1 MTPLLSD
8 SRQTNSKRTREEQ
21 FFDTECAEGTAV
33 TKREGQKKEN
43 NKKPCTGDLEPKTED
58 LEPKTESGSI
68 VIALLADG
76 KGDGKA
82 VAGRGERA
90 GGKGSVG
97 ARRILQAIEIEDQLA
112 RFVESVGGETGVK
125 KAASAVGS
133 RRAGGVA
140 KNEEEFGH
148 GGIFEDGLE
157 AECFSGESEF
167 SGAWDRL
174 IVIGADECSESDD
187 LGRGIGDPFGG
198 DAVSC
203 VWRIPFQ
210 PVKTSDGRRMRIFDA
225 ESKAILAADDVQIQ
239 GADCQMWRHLVLVSF
254 GVKWLR
260 LRRCAGNEKVFREA
274 TIGGIQG
281 HGFAF
286 KMKNGEMRGPRCEV
300 NLVVPCRANGIVAV
314 LEPFEAGERKPA
326 VGLQE
331 VRGVFGTPGDQV
343 FLPGG
348 ILGERRRGK
357 ISAGK
362 DCEHRCG
369 ERSPGTHTE
378 V

>member
-8 SRQTNSKRTREEQ
+8 SQQTNSKRTREEQ

-43 NKKPCTGDLEPKTED
+43 NKQPCSGDLEPKTED
-58 LEPKTESGSI
+58 FEPKTESGSI

-97 ARRILQAIEIEDQLA
+97 ARRILEAIEIEDQLA
-112 RFVESVGGETGVK
+112 RFFEAVGGKTGVK
-125 KAASAVGS
+125 KAAGAVRG
-133 RRAGGVA
+133 RGTGDVA

-167 SGAWDRL
+167 SGAWDWL

-210 PVKTSDGRRMRIFDA
+210 PVKTGDGRRMRIFDA

-239 GADCQMWRHLVLVSF
+239 GADCQMWRHLVFVSF
-254 GVKWLR
+254 GVKRLR
-260 LRRCAGNEKVFREA
+260 LRRRAGNEKVFREA
-274 TIGGIQG
+274 TVGGIQG
-281 HGFAF
+281 DGFAF

-300 NLVVPCRANGIVAV
+300 NLVVPCRANGIVAG
-314 LEPFEAGERKPA
+314 LEPFRAGAER
-326 VGLQE
+326 
-331 VRGVFGTPGDQV
+331 
-343 FLPGG
+343 
-348 ILGERRRGK
+348 
-357 ISAGK
+357 
-362 DCEHRCG
+362 
-369 ERSPGTHTE
+369 
-378 V
+378 